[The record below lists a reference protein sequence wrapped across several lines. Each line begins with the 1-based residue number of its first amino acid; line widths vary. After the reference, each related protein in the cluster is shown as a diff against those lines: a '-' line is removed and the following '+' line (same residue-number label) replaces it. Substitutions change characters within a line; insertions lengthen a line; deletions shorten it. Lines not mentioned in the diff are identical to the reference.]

1 MSRVY
6 DYYYWLLK
14 RARDNWKETDM
25 AYMAYYNQVQALGN
39 YTEREACEPKIAQ
52 MKAFSDAAYNTYMT
66 ISMDDPGNYSAHKRT
81 THSRRARRRW
91 LS

>member
-1 MSRVY
+1 MSRVN

-14 RARDNWKETDM
+14 RARDAWMESDM
-25 AYMAYYNQVQALGN
+25 AYMAYYNQVQAFAN
-39 YTEREACEPKIAQ
+39 HTEKEACQLKLSRMEQDK
-52 MKAFSDAAYNTYMT
+52 DAAYATYMT